1 MKSKQRKF
9 LSRHLSE
16 YQSDRRG
23 TARNTIIEDWFA
35 AKESQAAEQGSHVN
49 TEMGDEIFSQITAK
63 ISNPVQKQHS
73 ANVRWAIAASI
84 VFLLAFCTFLILK
97 NRSLVNSAPEMVYD
111 SYTTGNG
118 EMKKIMLPDGTAIYL
133 NAATTVRVPRNFKSA
148 AFRRVM
154 LDGGEAFFE
163 VKRDTLRPF
172 SIATGTYLTTV
183 LGTSFNIN
191 AYPERSGYQ
200 VAVRTGKVRVE
211 KIVGKQILLLAEKL
225 VKNQVLSDREGAQEP
240 QLTNEPTGKFA
251 DWRTDHSSYLDQM
264 DLVQIGEL
272 LSRQYNINVEV
283 KAKGISLPKYSFS
296 LKYSSLPQALAFLAI
311 KTGMDYQ
318 LTDHSL
324 IINPAK

>member
-9 LSRHLSE
+9 LSRYLSE
-16 YQSDRRG
+16 YQSDRPG
-23 TARNTIIEDWFA
+23 AARKKIIEDWFA
-35 AKESQAAEQGSHVN
+35 AKESEAAEQGSRVK
-49 TEMGDEIFSQITAK
+49 TELGEEIFSQITVK
-63 ISNPVQKQHS
+63 LSNPVQKQHS

-84 VFLLAFCTFLILK
+84 VFLLTFGSFLILK

-111 SYTTGNG
+111 SFSTGNG
-118 EMKKIMLPDGTAIYL
+118 EIKKIMLPDGTAIYL

-148 AFRRVM
+148 AFRRVI

-172 SIATGTYLTTV
+172 SIASGAYLTTV

-191 AYPERSGYQ
+191 AYPERKGYQ

-225 VKNQVLSDREGAQEP
+225 VKNQVLSDKVDAQEP
-240 QLTNEPTGKFA
+240 QLTNEPTEKFA

-264 DLVQIGEL
+264 DLKQIGEV
-272 LSRQYNINVEV
+272 LSRQYNIKVEV

-296 LKYSSLPQALAFLAI
+296 LKYSSLPQTLAFLAI
-311 KTGMDYQ
+311 KTGMNYQ